1 MTTETFLALLAIA
14 SITASIGVIIYD
26 RIRYRKY
33 YEQKGKFTFIRI
45 NNPDV
50 RKQIKDAGI
59 PLCPCAREFR
69 NSYLYTQDGT
79 IVCGFSEN
87 NQHLIADAVK
97 NNMKVID
104 CGINVYKFIR
114 EVKDYDKVDD

>member
-33 YEQKGKFTFIRI
+33 YEQKGKFIFLCI

-50 RKQIKDAGI
+50 RKQIKEAGI

-79 IVCGFSEN
+79 IVCGFNEN
-87 NQHLIADAVK
+87 HQHLTAKAV
-97 NNMKVID
+97 NNHIKVID
-104 CGINVYKFIR
+104 CGINVDKFIQ
-114 EVKDYDKVDD
+114 EVKNYDRAE